1 MLLCG
6 CMDWIIVQ
14 TQSCRPWTEKRCALS
29 CLEPQSLYHCLGS
42 SLSRHIKIQNM
53 LFSCCPYIAVDN
65 YATSY
70 GQHVYQYWQGSGMW
84 TEFSLIFE
92 PLFPGPV

>member
-14 TQSCRPWTEKRCALS
+14 TQSCRPWTEERCALS

-42 SLSRHIKIQNM
+42 SLSRHISLKLSHLPFKTAGYQ
-53 LFSCCPYIAVDN
+53 CTVTVDPE
-65 YATSY
+65 YAFLVLSI
-70 GQHVYQYWQGSGMW
+70 HS
-84 TEFSLIFE
+84 S
-92 PLFPGPV
+92 